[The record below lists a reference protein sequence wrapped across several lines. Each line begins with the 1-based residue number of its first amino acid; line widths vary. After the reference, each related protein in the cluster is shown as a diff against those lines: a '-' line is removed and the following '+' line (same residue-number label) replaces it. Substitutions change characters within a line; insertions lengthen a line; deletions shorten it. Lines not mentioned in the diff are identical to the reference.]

1 MTSGRWRECTKF
13 EDEAMRRF
21 VQEYFGRA
29 DRSILLVAAAGFDER
44 STVIPGVLA
53 NAAAAR
59 TRLIALREERRRP
72 DAELVASGDANL
84 AGLQRAFPNTE
95 VIQFEIFADD
105 LAVIGGRR
113 IVRDL
118 SRVDLT
124 GVTHIVLDV
133 SALSVGVYYPA
144 FALLFEIAKTH
155 KINLQV
161 AFALSPRHDD
171 DVDLTFS
178 DKVGHPHGFG
188 FEFEMLTTR
197 RPNEGRLWLPQ
208 LARGGRPALDLIHQS
223 IEPDDVC
230 PILPFPAVDPR
241 AADIMADHFVN
252 EIEGDWGGELG
263 QMIRASDSNPLD
275 LYRSVVRLN
284 DERRHL
290 FGDNPS
296 TLILTPMQSKAP
308 GVGMLLSAVE
318 LQLPVVYVESAS
330 YKRRNRAAGI
340 EPRLILLW
348 VHGPVD
354 ET

>member
-13 EDEAMRRF
+13 EGEVMRRF
-21 VQEYFGRA
+21 VQEYFGRS
-29 DRSILLVAAAGFDER
+29 DRSVLLVAAAGFDER

-53 NAAAAR
+53 KAAAAR

-84 AGLQRAFPNTE
+84 AELRHAFSNTE

-113 IVRDL
+113 VVQDL
-118 SRVDLT
+118 SQVDLT
-124 GVTHIVLDV
+124 GVTDIVLDV
-133 SALSVGVYYPA
+133 SALTVGVYYPA
-144 FALLFEIAKTH
+144 FALLFDIAQQR

-161 AFALSPRHDD
+161 AFASSPRHDD
-171 DVDLTFS
+171 DVDLKFS
-178 DKVGHPHGFG
+178 DKVAHPHGFG
-188 FEFEMLTTR
+188 FEFEIQTTR

-208 LARGGRPALDLIHQS
+208 LVRGGGPALDLIHKF

-241 AADIMADHFVN
+241 APDIMADHFVN
-252 EIEGDWGGELG
+252 EIEGDWGVEPG

-284 DERRHL
+284 DERRHV

-296 TLILTPMQSKAP
+296 TIVLTPMQSKAP

-330 YKRRNRAAGI
+330 YKRRNRATGI

-348 VHGPVD
+348 VHGPID